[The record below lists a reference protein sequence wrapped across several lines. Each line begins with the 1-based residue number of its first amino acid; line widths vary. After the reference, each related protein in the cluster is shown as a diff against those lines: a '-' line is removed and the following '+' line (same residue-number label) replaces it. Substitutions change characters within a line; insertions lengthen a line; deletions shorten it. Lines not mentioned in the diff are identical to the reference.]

1 MGPARWI
8 LKDFEMGGGR
18 KSSRAV
24 WRDPMLERTDLEP
37 IGMEW
42 KGQAGD
48 TMVLPLQTFPRVSS
62 YRPLAGEVDG
72 PRLWWP

>member
-1 MGPARWI
+1 MGRVRWI

-24 WRDPMLERTDLEP
+24 WRDPTLERTDLEP

-42 KGQAGD
+42 KGQVGD
-48 TMVLPLQTFPRVSS
+48 TMVLPL
-62 YRPLAGEVDG
+62 
-72 PRLWWP
+72 